1 MVTARMPTDFLFDMA
16 FVTKLVLTAAIVV
29 TASMVT
35 ERAGPLIGALVVTLP
50 VTVWPAFVFL
60 ALDHDATF
68 LAASAVAGLAI
79 NAITAIFML
88 IYVVLA
94 LKLGLVVSLA
104 VALATWI
111 ALALAARAITWTFV
125 TAGLLNI
132 VLYPCC
138 LWLTNRFRAAA
149 MPAFATKWYDVPVRT
164 LFVCSLMAAVLVTG
178 NWAGPVATGMIAV
191 FPISTTCTMLIL
203 QPRIGGPATAAV
215 IANGIWGMAGI
226 SGGLTALHLAV
237 EGLGIVPALTLA
249 LAVPVT
255 WNLSVWIYGR
265 RSSRAVKT

>member
-1 MVTARMPTDFLFDMA
+1 MPTDVLFDLA
-16 FVTKLVLTAAIVV
+16 FVTKLALTASVVV

-68 LAASAVAGLAI
+68 LSASAVAGLAI

-88 IYVVLA
+88 IYVLLA
-94 LKLGLVVSLA
+94 LKLSLVVSLA
-104 VALATWI
+104 IALATWI
-111 ALALAARAITWTFV
+111 SLALVVRSIAWSFV

-138 LWLTNRFRAAA
+138 LWLSNRFRAAA
-149 MPAFATKWYDVPVRT
+149 MPAVTTKWYDVPLRAI
-164 LFVCSLMAAVLVTG
+164 FVCSLMATVLVIG
-178 NWAGPVATGMIAV
+178 NWAGPITTGMIAV

-215 IANGIWGMAGI
+215 VANGIWGIAGI
-226 SGGLTALHLAV
+226 SGGLTALYLTV
-237 EGLGIVPALTLA
+237 EGFGIFPALALA
-249 LAVPVT
+249 LAVPLT
-255 WNLSVWIYGR
+255 WNFTVWSLGR
-265 RSSRAVKT
+265 RKSKSVQRFLRYW

>member
-1 MVTARMPTDFLFDMA
+1 MASMPTDFLFDMA

-79 NAITAIFML
+79 NAITAIYML

-94 LKLGLVVSLA
+94 LKLGLVISLA
-104 VALATWI
+104 VALPIWI
-111 ALALAARAITWTFV
+111 ALALAARSIAWTFV

-132 VLYPCC
+132 VLYSSC
-138 LWLTNRFRAAA
+138 LWLADRFRAAA

-164 LFVCSLMAAVLVTG
+164 LLVCSLMAAVLITG

-255 WNLSVWIYGR
+255 WNLSVWIYGH